1 MGQILASLNLRGGT
15 DSIVPEINFDIEN
28 ARPSLEELGIYNE
41 LYALLVQPNSNL
53 LNILK
58 EYKPASD
65 EIRNAIATPN
75 QENEDKAWNA
85 ILPTVDA
92 LREFYTYSS
101 ELERGIPML
110 LNVLCKD
117 GGGTT
122 KDLDRHPG
130 LTRLFAEIL
139 DFVFEFDHLKIR
151 NPTLQNDFSFY
162 RRTLQRGRAAESTL
176 TTPTSPEKENT
187 NQSDLRLAIN
197 EDDLA
202 NRISLFIAYP
212 TPMLKCVIDTTTKY
226 VQSNQLVKCTSEW
239 LASIWAVCYQTLNTN
254 YKKSSSSSVDTFCLK
269 VMVVSIILYDH
280 IDPSGAFTKSSPI
293 NVKSSLKIIQNVN
306 QINRQEQTS
315 ISNLICALRYNSK
328 HLNDESTPKGI
339 KNFVMAI

>member
-15 DSIVPEINFDIEN
+15 DSIVPEIHFDIEN
-28 ARPSLEELGIYNE
+28 ARPISEELGVYNE
-41 LYALLVQPNSNL
+41 LHALLVQPNSNL

-92 LREFYTYSS
+92 LREFYSYSS

-139 DFVFEFDHLKIR
+139 DFVFEFDYLKIR

-176 TTPTSPEKENT
+176 TTPTSPEKEHS

-212 TPMLKCVIDTTTKY
+212 TPMLKCVIDTATKY
-226 VQSNQLVKCTSEW
+226 VQSNQLTKGTSEW
-239 LASIWAVCYQTLNTN
+239 LSSIWAVCYQTLNAN
-254 YKKSSSSSVDTFCLK
+254 YKKSSSGPVDTFCLK

-280 IDPSGAFTKSSPI
+280 IDPSGAFTKTSPI
-293 NVKSSLKIIQNVN
+293 NVKNSLKTIQNVN
-306 QINRQEQTS
+306 QVNRQEQSST
-315 ISNLICALRYNSK
+315 SNLVCALRYNSK

-339 KNFVMAI
+339 KNFVMTI

>member
-15 DSIVPEINFDIEN
+15 DSIVPEIHFDIEN
-28 ARPSLEELGIYNE
+28 ARPSSEELEIYNE
-41 LYALLVQPNSNL
+41 LHALLVQPNSNL

-92 LREFYTYSS
+92 LREFYSYSS

-117 GGGTT
+117 GG
-122 KDLDRHPG
+122 DLDRHPG

-162 RRTLQRGRAAESTL
+162 RRTLQRGRAAEPALL
-176 TTPTSPEKENT
+176 TTATSPEKEHH

-226 VQSNQLVKCTSEW
+226 VQSNQLAKCTSEW
-239 LASIWAVCYQTLNTN
+239 LASIWAVCYQTLNAN
-254 YKKSSSSSVDTFCLK
+254 YKKSSSGSVDTFCLK

-280 IDPSGAFTKSSPI
+280 IDPSGAFTKTSPI
-293 NVKSSLKIIQNVN
+293 NVKNSLKTIQNVN
-306 QINRQEQTS
+306 QINRQEQSST
-315 ISNLICALRYNSK
+315 SNLVCALRYNSK

-339 KNFVMAI
+339 KNFVMTI